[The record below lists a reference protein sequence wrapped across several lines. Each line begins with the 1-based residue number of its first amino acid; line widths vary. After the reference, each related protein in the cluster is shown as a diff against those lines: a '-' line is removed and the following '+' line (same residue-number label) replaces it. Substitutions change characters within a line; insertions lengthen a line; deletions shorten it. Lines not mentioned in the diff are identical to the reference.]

1 MFMVTKT
8 LTITKEAYDLLI
20 QNKLKDESFSKEIV
34 RLLSVK
40 KAKKIIEFLG
50 IISSEE
56 GEEIIKELE
65 RSKDLEKKKAAK
77 RAEVIWGDEK

>member
-1 MFMVTKT
+1 MVTKT